1 MRHRIRVVAEADDNL
16 RRVLNGWRVSASLR
30 TDSVLDAL
38 EPAIHGRGGATLAGL
53 VHHGERVTH
62 YLSMRYTDRLAD
74 EGIAR
79 SVGSC
84 RDSYDSG
91 LAQSV
96 SGRLKP
102 VRIQRRGTWRHE
114 QTVEFATLIRVDWF
128 NTLRQVE
135 PLAYVPPAEYEARY
149 DEQAKVA

>member
-1 MRHRIRVVAEADDNL
+1 V
-16 RRVLNGWRVSASLR
+16 
-30 TDSVLDAL
+30 TD
-38 EPAIHGRGGATLAGL
+38 
-53 VHHGERVTH
+53 

-79 SVGSC
+79 SVGSR
-84 RDSYDSG
+84 RDSHDSG

-96 SGRLKP
+96 IGRLKP
-102 VRIQRRGTWRHE
+102 VGIQRRGTWRHE

-128 NTLRQVE
+128 NTLRLVE